1 MSRSKKSLEGSLL
14 VCLLLVVLAGCGS
27 KGSENKPSSG
37 GGGASGAVKTG
48 PGVTGKTIT
57 LGVLTDLS
65 GVFAPLGKPTM
76 QANQLFWKER
86 NAQGGVCGRTVRLV
100 VKDHGYDP
108 QKAVVQYRELSG
120 QVAGLQ
126 ELLGSPITAALLPSL
141 KSDQMLSLLAAWPS
155 SLLPNDNII
164 ITGTTYDV
172 EMINGLDYLL
182 QQGKIKKGDK
192 IGHLYFEG
200 EYGENGLK
208 GSKYFAQKNGMT
220 IVEQKIKATDE
231 DMSGQVAAFKRAGV
245 KAAGGGRVMSPPP
258 PTQLAS
264 VAGIAAAQGL
274 KVPLVGNN
282 PTFDP
287 ALLKTPAAK
296 ALRANAY
303 IVSSIAPYNLDKPDV
318 QKVASDYSE
327 AYPKEVP
334 KASAPF
340 GYMQSR
346 LMYEILNQ
354 ACRNKD
360 LTREGLV
367 KAAHQLKNV
376 DTGGLTAAPLSYTS
390 LGQPSERAVYIA
402 QPANVAGG
410 LQALPRTFE
419 SDTAKR
425 YQVGGT

>member
-1 MSRSKKSLEGSLL
+1 MSRSTKSLAGSVL
-14 VCLLLVVLAGCGS
+14 VCLLLVALAGCGS
-27 KGSENKPSSG
+27 KGQSNNASSG
-37 GGGASGAVKTG
+37 GGGSGAVKTG
-48 PGVTGKTIT
+48 PGITSKTIT

-76 QANQLFWKER
+76 EANQLFWKEK
-86 NAQGGVCGRTVRLV
+86 NAQGGVCGRTVNLV

-108 QKAVVQYRELSG
+108 QKAVVQYRDLSS

-126 ELLGSPITAALLPSL
+126 QLLGSPITAALLPTL
-141 KSDQMLSLLAAWPS
+141 KSDQMVSLLAAWPS

-182 QQGKIKKGDK
+182 QQGKLKKGDK
-192 IGHLYFEG
+192 IGHIYFEG

-220 IVEQKIKATDE
+220 VVEQKIKATDE
-231 DMSGQVAAFKRAGV
+231 DMSGQVAALKRAGV
-245 KAAGGGRVMSPPP
+245 KAIAFTTA

-264 VAGIAAAQGL
+264 AAGIAASQGL
-274 KVPLVGNN
+274 NVPLVGNN

-296 ALRANAY
+296 ALEANAY
-303 IVSSIAPYNLDKPDV
+303 VVSSIAPYNLDKPAV

-334 KASAPF
+334 KGSAPF
-340 GYMQSR
+340 GYMQSQ
-346 LMYEILNQ
+346 LMFNILNQ
-354 ACRNKD
+354 ACKDKD
-360 LTREGLV
+360 LSRAGLV
-367 KAAHQLKNV
+367 KAAHELKGI
-376 DTGGLTAAPLSYTS
+376 DTGGLTAAPLDYTTV
-390 LGQPSERAVYIA
+390 GQPSERAVYIA
-402 QPANVAGG
+402 QPASVPGG
-410 LQALPRTFE
+410 LKALPKTFE
-419 SDTAKR
+419 SDTAKS

>member
-1 MSRSKKSLEGSLL
+1 MSRSTKSLAGSIL
-14 VCLLLVVLAGCGS
+14 VCLLLVALAGCGS
-27 KGSENKPSSG
+27 KGQSDNASSG
-37 GGGASGAVKTG
+37 GGGSGAVKTG

-65 GVFAPLGKPTM
+65 GVFAPLGKPVM
-76 QANQLFWKER
+76 QANQLFWKEK
-86 NAQGGVCGRTVRLV
+86 NAQGGVCGRQVNLV

-108 QKAVVQYRELSG
+108 QKAVVQYRELSS

-126 ELLGSPITAALLPSL
+126 QLLGSPITAALLPSL
-141 KSDQMLSLLAAWPS
+141 KSDQMVSLLAAWPS

-182 QQGKIKKGDK
+182 AQGKLKQGDK
-192 IGHLYFEG
+192 IGHIYFEG

-220 IVEQKIKATDE
+220 VVEQKIKATDE
-231 DMSGQVAAFKRAGV
+231 DMSGQVSALKRAGV
-245 KAAGGGRVMSPPP
+245 KAIAFTTA

-264 VAGIAAAQGL
+264 AAGIAASQGL
-274 KVPLVGNN
+274 NVPLVGNN

-296 ALRANAY
+296 ALEANAY
-303 IVSSIAPYNLDKPDV
+303 VVSSIAPYNLDKPAV

-334 KASAPF
+334 KGSAPF
-340 GYMQSR
+340 GYVQSQ
-346 LMYEILNQ
+346 LMFNILNQ
-354 ACRNKD
+354 ACKNKD
-360 LTREGLV
+360 LTRGGLV
-367 KAAHQLKNV
+367 KAAHQLKGI
-376 DTGGLTAAPLSYTS
+376 DTGGLTAAPLDYTTV
-390 LGQPSERAVYIA
+390 GQPSERAVYIA
-402 QPANVAGG
+402 QPASVPGG
-410 LQALPRTFE
+410 LKALPQTFE
-419 SDTAKR
+419 SDTAKS

>member
-1 MSRSKKSLEGSLL
+1 MSRSKKSLAGSLL

-27 KGSENKPSSG
+27 KGANNNASSG
-37 GGGASGAVKTG
+37 GGGGSGAVKTG

-57 LGVLTDLS
+57 LGILTDLS

-76 QANQLFWKER
+76 QANQLFWKEQ
-86 NAQGGVCGRTVRLV
+86 NARGGVCNRTVNLV

-108 QKAVVQYRELSG
+108 QKAVVQYRELSS

-141 KSDQMLSLLAAWPS
+141 KSDQMISLLAAWPS

-182 QQGKIKKGDK
+182 QQGKLKKGDK
-192 IGHLYFEG
+192 IGHVYFEG

-245 KAAGGGRVMSPPP
+245 KAIAFTTA

-274 KVPLVGNN
+274 NVPLVGNN

-296 ALRANAY
+296 ALEANAY
-303 IVSSIAPYNLDKPDV
+303 IVSSIAPYNLGKPAV

-334 KASAPF
+334 KGSAPF
-340 GYMQSR
+340 GYMQSK

-360 LTREGLV
+360 LTRPGLV
-367 KAAHQLKNV
+367 KAAHQLDNV
-376 DTGGLTAAPLSYTS
+376 DTGGLTAAPLDYTEV
-390 LGQPSERAVYIA
+390 GQPSERAVYIA
-402 QPANVAGG
+402 QPASVSGG
-410 LQALPRTFE
+410 LKALPQTFE
-419 SDTAKR
+419 SDTAKS

>member
-1 MSRSKKSLEGSLL
+1 MSRSKKSLAGSLL
-14 VCLLLVVLAGCGS
+14 ACLLLVVTAGCGS
-27 KGSENKPSSG
+27 KGANNNTSSG
-37 GGGASGAVKTG
+37 GGGQSGAVKAG

-76 QANQLFWKER
+76 QANQLFWKEK
-86 NAQGGVCGRTVRLV
+86 NAQGGVCGRQVKLI

-120 QVAGLQ
+120 QVAGLN

-164 ITGTTYDV
+164 ITGTTYDL

-208 GSKYFAQKNGMT
+208 GAKYFAKQNGMT
-220 IVEQKIKATDE
+220 VVEQKIKATDE

-245 KAAGGGRVMSPPP
+245 KAIGFTTA

-274 KVPLVGNN
+274 DVPLVGNN

-287 ALLKTPAAK
+287 ALLKTAAAK
-296 ALRANAY
+296 ALEANAY
-303 IVSSIAPYNLDKPDV
+303 IIGSISPYNLDKPAV
-318 QKVASDYSE
+318 QKVASDYNE

-354 ACRNKD
+354 ACKNKD
-360 LTREGLV
+360 LTRAGLV
-367 KAAHQLKNV
+367 KAAHQLKGV
-376 DTGGLTAAPLSYTS
+376 DTGGLTAAPLDYTTV
-390 LGQPSERAVYIA
+390 GQPSERAVYIA
-402 QPANVAGG
+402 QPRNVPGG
-410 LQALPRTFE
+410 LKALPQTFE
-419 SDTAKR
+419 SDTAKT
-425 YQVGGT
+425 YQVSGT

>member
-1 MSRSKKSLEGSLL
+1 MSRSTKSLAGSLL

-27 KGSENKPSSG
+27 KGSDNKSSSG
-37 GGGASGAVKTG
+37 GGSSGAVKTG
-48 PGVTGKTIT
+48 PGVTSKTIT

-86 NAQGGVCGRTVRLV
+86 NAQGGVCGRTVNLV

-108 QKAVVQYRELSG
+108 QKAVVQYRELSS

-126 ELLGSPITAALLPSL
+126 QLLGSPITAALLPSL
-141 KSDQMLSLLAAWPS
+141 KSDGMLSLLAAWPS

-192 IGHLYFEG
+192 IGHVYFEG

-220 IVEQKIKATDE
+220 IVEQKVKATDE

-245 KAAGGGRVMSPPP
+245 KAIAFTTA

-264 VAGIAAAQGL
+264 VAGIAAGQGL
-274 KVPLVGNN
+274 NVPLVGNN
-282 PTFDP
+282 PTYDP

-296 ALRANAY
+296 ALKANAY
-303 IVSSIAPYNLDKPDV
+303 VVSSIAPFNLDKPDV
-318 QKVASDYSE
+318 QKVASDFSE

-340 GYMQSR
+340 GYMQGK

-354 ACRNKD
+354 ACQNKD

-376 DTGGLTAAPLSYTS
+376 ETGGLTAAPLNYSS

-402 QPANVAGG
+402 QPANEPGG
-410 LQALPRTFE
+410 LKALPQTFE
-419 SDTAKR
+419 SDTAKT
-425 YQVGGT
+425 YEVSGT

>member
-1 MSRSKKSLEGSLL
+1 MSRSTKSLAGSVL
-14 VCLLLVVLAGCGS
+14 VCLLLVALAGCGS
-27 KGSENKPSSG
+27 KGQSNNASG
-37 GGGASGAVKTG
+37 GGGGSGAVKTG

-65 GVFAPLGKPTM
+65 GVFAPLGKPIM
-76 QANQLFWKER
+76 QANQLFWKEK
-86 NAQGGVCGRTVRLV
+86 NAQGGVCGRTVNLV

-108 QKAVVQYRELSG
+108 QKAVVQYRELSS

-126 ELLGSPITAALLPSL
+126 QLLGSPITAALLPSL
-141 KSDQMLSLLAAWPS
+141 KSDQMVSLLAAWPS

-182 QQGKIKKGDK
+182 QQGKLKKGDK
-192 IGHLYFEG
+192 IGHIYFEG

-220 IVEQKIKATDE
+220 VVEQKIKATDE
-231 DMSGQVAAFKRAGV
+231 DMSGQVAALKRAGV
-245 KAAGGGRVMSPPP
+245 KAIAFTTA

-264 VAGIAAAQGL
+264 AAGIAASQGL
-274 KVPLVGNN
+274 NVPLMGNN

-296 ALRANAY
+296 ALEANAY
-303 IVSSIAPYNLDKPDV
+303 VVSSIAPYNLDKPAV

-334 KASAPF
+334 KGSAPF
-340 GYMQSR
+340 GYMQSQ
-346 LMYEILNQ
+346 LMFNILNQ
-354 ACRNKD
+354 ACKNKD
-360 LTREGLV
+360 LSRPGLV
-367 KAAHQLKNV
+367 KAAHQLKGI
-376 DTGGLTAAPLSYTS
+376 DTGGLTAAPLDYTTI
-390 LGQPSERAVYIA
+390 GQPSERAVYIA
-402 QPANVAGG
+402 QPANVPGG
-410 LQALPRTFE
+410 LKALPQTFE
-419 SDTAKR
+419 SDTAKS